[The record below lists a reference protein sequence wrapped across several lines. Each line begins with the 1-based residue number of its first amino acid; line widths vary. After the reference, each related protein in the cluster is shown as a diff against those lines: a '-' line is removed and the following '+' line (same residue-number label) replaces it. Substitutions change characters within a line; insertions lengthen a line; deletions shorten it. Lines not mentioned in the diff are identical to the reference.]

1 MSMGKLRPRV
11 GVGAVCSPLEVGSE
25 RAAGA
30 AIHLAQALE
39 AAGCDVVAIGRIDGA
54 DAAAGAGRR
63 MAETHVEAIVLAA
76 VSWFEDFLVTD
87 LVEEHRVP
95 LLLWALPG
103 METGA
108 LCGSQQAT
116 AMLKQLEA
124 VPYGNVFGEL
134 DDAACGAEARRF
146 VAAAALAARLRRT
159 RVGMAGHHVN
169 GMTHTAPNEMALKR
183 AIGPRVVWLDL
194 PALIQSA
201 AEMPEH
207 EADALWNEFRRR
219 AARCD
224 VADADGRDS
233 MRVYAALRAVIGAQG
248 LHAVTVGCYPQLMGR
263 VCLAASLLAD
273 DGVPMACEG
282 DVNGAVAQYMLH
294 LLSGVPTHHTDWLDP
309 VDGHRVVFTHCGSG
323 SLQLAATPGEVRLA
337 SVRLMGQGACA
348 LFTARPGPVTLLNLT
363 PAADGYAL
371 SALEGEA
378 EPTGMVFPGNPV
390 QVRFGR
396 PVRELLSRIHAEG
409 LGHHWAIGCGHYAE
423 TLQWWSRMA
432 GAGLRWT
439 TL

>member
-1 MSMGKLRPRV
+1 MSVGKLRPKI
-11 GVGAVCSPLEVGSE
+11 GVGAVCSPLEVGAD
-25 RAAGA
+25 RASGA
-30 AIHLAQALE
+30 SVRLAHALE
-39 AAGCDVVAIGRIDGA
+39 ASGCEVVAMGRIDGA
-54 DAAAGAGRR
+54 GAAAEAGRR

-76 VSWFEDFLVTD
+76 ASWFEDFLLTD
-87 LVEEHRVP
+87 LIEEQRVP

-108 LCGSQQAT
+108 LCGAQQAT
-116 AMLKQLEA
+116 ALLKQLGA

-134 DDAACGAEARRF
+134 DDAACFAEAGRF

-159 RVGMAGHHVN
+159 RVGMAGRHVN
-169 GMTHTAPNEMALKR
+169 GMTHTTPNEIALKR
-183 AIGPRVVWLDL
+183 AVGPRVVWLDL
-194 PALIQSA
+194 PELIRSA
-201 AEMPEH
+201 AGRPEH
-207 EADALWNEFRRR
+207 EADALWKEFRRR

-233 MRVYAALRAVIGAQG
+233 MRVYAALRAAVTSGG
-248 LHAVTVGCYPQLMGR
+248 LHAVTVGCYPELMGR

-294 LLSGVPTHHTDWLDP
+294 LLSGAPTHHADWLDP
-309 VDGHRVVFTHCGSG
+309 VDEHSVVFTHCGSG
-323 SLQLAATPGEVRLA
+323 SLQLAAAPGEVRIA

-348 LFTARPGPVTLLNLT
+348 LFTARTGPVTLVNLT

-371 SALEGEA
+371 SVLEGEA

-390 QVRFGR
+390 WVRFVR
-396 PVRELLSRIHAEG
+396 PVRELLSRIHSEG
-409 LGHHWAIGCGHYAE
+409 LGHHWAIGYGHHAE

-432 GAGLRWT
+432 GAGLRWA